1 MGFTGAADRADVSGG
16 FGQGETRPQAFT
28 GLNGRGYVIGRI
40 QDRIIEIADISDPD
54 TTTYVSAVIGNPNS
68 MAAHNGSLYV
78 FIGRDLIR
86 FDTPFSDTDTGT
98 DVFTITQTP
107 RALTSDGTNLYYIH
121 QESTLNFLYRIDD
134 LDSAPTAVALG
145 RVGNTV
151 NIRGFVWHD
160 GFFWGADATSDRLV
174 KIILNTE
181 NDDPHTVENVGSY
194 SQFVGPIVNPQ
205 GFGIVDGVGYIAALD
220 NDGSLWEL
228 RDFKFTS
235 EIADQSWTVG
245 TAVSI
250 SAPATEDGETPIT
263 YAISPALPAGVTL
276 DTSTGGISGTP
287 TATDDATDY
296 TITATDDNGIEATTT
311 FSASVAASGG
321 ITNNAPSF
329 QDASY
334 SFSDVAIVVNTVVGT
349 VAATDADD
357 DILTYSLTGTDASKF
372 DIDSDGQIT
381 VDELLEYGESYAI
394 NVVADDQTD
403 TTTVAVTINADTTT
417 PRAPTIAEDST
428 THNSVTIDI
437 TAGDDGGEA
446 VTDWEYELDGDST
459 WNAFGSTDLEQTI
472 SNLES
477 ETTYSIKIRGVNSE
491 GNGIASTALST
502 TTDAAAAA
510 MPPTFTAPASDYE
523 VNERA
528 DATIDSTEFFSGHTG
543 IAFKSGTTAPS
554 WATIS
559 GLNVVITDAPDVLD
573 DTDYDIQLTA
583 TNDDGDVDSTI
594 TVSIQQI
601 DPAPVIGT
609 LTRIDI
615 SEGQSDTVDLS
626 GDLQNTDTLVITS
639 SQSWVS
645 VSGLSLVIT
654 NAPNVN
660 SDTDYTVNLRAESD
674 ATSATDTGSV
684 VIRVAQ
690 SSEIDTVSLAN
701 QTLILF
707 EKERNHTTTPSEA
720 GDNDR
725 STSTTETTVECEIDD
740 ADGNDTEFDHIRVM
754 CSGVDSY
761 NLSVDGTTQG
771 TRTLPTEIQ
780 VTGAEPAID
789 DVSITRDGWQ
799 HDLLALETAL
809 TGSTVTLT
817 FTGTDVKINEVLILK
832 KPTVANQNYTQ
843 LSHAKTD
850 INSSVDQVQ
859 SGEVSR
865 TFSTRGDRLRW
876 RSNLALEFVNADED
890 AEAFLSWI
898 DENPDIVV
906 AHDPH
911 LYPWRTYKAKWLE
924 NQYNVPYLSKVVEDG
939 VSVPFQ
945 IQENRPIG
953 AQLAVNRK
961 ETFNSEDA
969 KEQYLFFNHCQ
980 HLRPGRVTTP
990 SGSIERK
997 ASDNKY
1003 KTYSTQTTL
1012 IFDISKNDE
1021 ATKVSH
1027 IWLKATG
1034 VTSYDVQ
1041 TLVSNTWT
1049 TQETITP
1056 TQTNYASWDN
1066 SLEKLT
1072 TAITDTSVRLVFSGS
1087 SIKISEVMLLHH
1099 AGGLDAMQE
1108 ISPLKMDRNSVAS
1121 ESDRGEVQNRLLGSD
1136 RLKWELDFSAVFTG
1150 LHISEDFIDWAD
1162 ANPNFTFAERPE
1174 SKPWRVYPATFLND
1188 AFNIS
1193 LLSDTI
1199 QIGEVVD
1206 FQTGER

>member
-28 GLNGRGYVIGRI
+28 GLNGRGYVIGRT

-54 TTTYVSAVIGNPNS
+54 TTTYASAVIGNPNS
-68 MAAHNGSLYV
+68 MASHNGSLYV

-98 DVFTITQTP
+98 DVLTINETP

-121 QESTLNFLYRIDD
+121 QLSTLNFLYRIDD
-134 LDSAPTAVALG
+134 LDGTPTVENTG
-145 RVGNTV
+145 RVGDSENS
-151 NIRGFVWHD
+151 NIRGLVWHD
-160 GFFWGADATSDRLV
+160 GFFWGADATTDTLR
-174 KIILNTE
+174 KIILST
-181 NDDPHTVENVGSY
+181 DGSAHTLETVGSV
-194 SQFVGPIVNPQ
+194 SQFLGPITNPQ
-205 GFGIVDGVGYIAALD
+205 GLGVVNGVGYITALD

-296 TITATDDNGIEATTT
+296 TLTATDDGGIEATTT
-311 FSASVAASGG
+311 FNASVAASGG
-321 ITNNAPSF
+321 MANNAPSF

-334 SFSDVAIVVNTVVGT
+334 SFSDVAIAVNTVVGI

-357 DILTYSLTGTDASKF
+357 DTLTYSITGIDASKF
-372 DIDSDGQIT
+372 SIDADGEIT

-403 TTTVAVTINADTTT
+403 TTTVAVTINTDTTT

-446 VTDWEYELDGDST
+446 VTDWEYELDGDGT

-502 TTDAAAAA
+502 TTDAAAVT
-510 MPPTFTAPASDYE
+510 PPTFTAPASDYE
-523 VNERA
+523 VDERA
-528 DATIDSTEFFSGHTG
+528 DATIDSTEFFSGHTSL
-543 IAFKSGTTAPS
+543 AFDSEYTAPS
-554 WATIS
+554 WVTIS
-559 GLNVVITDAPDVLD
+559 GLDVVITSAPSVTD

-583 TNDDGDVDSTI
+583 TNDDGDVDGTI
-594 TVSIQQI
+594 TVSVQQI

-615 SEGQSDTVDLS
+615 SEGASRTEDLS
-626 GDLQNTDTLVITS
+626 GDLQNADTLVITS
-639 SQSWVS
+639 GESWVS

-674 ATSATDTGSV
+674 ATSETDTGSV

-761 NLSVDGTTQG
+761 NLSVDGTAEG

-789 DVSITRDGWQ
+789 DISITRDGWQ

-809 TGSTVTLT
+809 TGSSVSLT

-832 KPTVANQNYTQ
+832 KSTVANQNYTR

-850 INSSVDQVQ
+850 INSNLDRVQ

-865 TFSTRGDRLRW
+865 AFSTRGDRLRW
-876 RSNLALEFVNADED
+876 RSNLALEFVAADED
-890 AEAFLSWI
+890 PEAFLSWI
-898 DENPDIVV
+898 AENPDIVV
-906 AHDPH
+906 AHDPQ

-924 NQYNVPYLSKVVEDG
+924 NRYNVPYLSKVVEDG

-953 AQLAVNRK
+953 AQLAVDRK
-961 ETFNSEDA
+961 ESFNTEDS
-969 KEQYLFFNHCQ
+969 KDLYLFFNHCQ
-980 HLRPGRVTTP
+980 HLLPGRVTTP
-990 SGSIERK
+990 SGSVERK
-997 ASDNKY
+997 ASDNRFR
-1003 KTYSTQTTL
+1003 TYSTETTL
-1012 IFDISKNDE
+1012 IFDVSRNTE
-1021 ATKVSH
+1021 STKVSH

-1087 SIKISEVMLLHH
+1087 SIKISEVMLLQL

-1108 ISPLKMDRNSVAS
+1108 ITPVKMDRSSTQSDS
-1121 ESDRGEVQNRLLGSD
+1121 ESGEIQSRPLGSD
-1136 RLKWELDFSAVFTG
+1136 RLKWEFDFAAVFTG

-1174 SKPWRVYPATFLND
+1174 SKPWCVYPATFLND
-1188 AFNIS
+1188 AFNIT